1 MAHVGHCQKAG
12 VTQAKAGG
20 MGGAVV
26 LPGFSGQ
33 EEEMCVFTEGDQV
46 MPGSHCRVRVRGR
59 EAPWEA
65 AMVFQARDGGG
76 LGSGGGSGFGQ
87 K

>member
-1 MAHVGHCQKAG
+1 MRLYSFRASEARRRDV
-12 VTQAKAGG
+12 
-20 MGGAVV
+20 
-26 LPGFSGQ
+26 
-33 EEEMCVFTEGDQV
+33 VFTEDDQ
-46 MPGSHCRVRVRGR
+46 MPGSHFSVRVRSR

>member
-1 MAHVGHCQKAG
+1 
-12 VTQAKAGG
+12 
-20 MGGAVV
+20 
-26 LPGFSGQ
+26 
-33 EEEMCVFTEGDQV
+33 MCVFTKGDQ
-46 MPGSHCRVRVRGR
+46 MPGSHCSVRVRGR